1 MSEAVSIVL
10 VHAAWADGSSW
21 AKVIVPLQSR
31 GYTVVSAPLPLT
43 SLTDDIKALQRALD
57 LTSGPVVLG
66 AHAYS
71 GAVASGVFSD
81 RVTGLVFVTSLTPDS
96 GEAVFEVFT
105 RDKPHPK
112 APQLAPDADGMIW
125 LPQQAFAEAFA
136 QDGTPEQIGL
146 LAATQRPISI
156 KCIQEK
162 APRPAWKDKPTW
174 YLIAE
179 EDRMINPN
187 TQHFLAER
195 MGARIR
201 SKKVDHTPM
210 VTEPEPV
217 IDLLLEAAA
226 LAVKKGGG

>member
-1 MSEAVSIVL
+1 MNEAVSIVL

-21 AKVIVPLQSR
+21 AKVIAPLQSR

-43 SLTDDIKALQRALD
+43 SLTDDIKALERALE

-66 AHAYS
+66 GHAYS
-71 GAVASGVFSD
+71 GAVASGVLSD
-81 RVTGLVFVTSLTPDS
+81 RVKGLVFVTALTPDS
-96 GEAVFEVFT
+96 GETVFDVFT

-112 APQLAPDADGMIW
+112 APQLAPGADGMIW
-125 LPQQAFAEAFA
+125 LPHQAFAEAFA
-136 QDGTPEQIGL
+136 QEGTPEQIGL

-162 APRPAWKDKPTW
+162 ASRPAWRDRPTW

-187 TQHFLAER
+187 TQRFLAER

-201 SKKVDHTPM
+201 SAKVDHTPM
-210 VTEPEPV
+210 VTEPGPV

-226 LAVKKGGG
+226 AD